1 MRVVLLDH
9 ELYRL
14 GLRRMLETFGDCDVV
29 GEASTA
35 RAALKLIDAFEPDIV
50 VMDPILRGFRSASAI
65 RKIRGCAPGAR
76 VLILTEHGRVRDVAL
91 AMSAGA
97 SGYALKG
104 DSIDEILRA
113 VQRVHLGR
121 LYLSPALDSDRD
133 VRPDWAHEQAA
144 QELAG

>member
-14 GLRRMLETFGDCDVV
+14 GLRRMLETFGDCEVV

-35 RAALKLIDAFEPDIV
+35 RAGLKLIAAFEPDV
-50 VMDPILRGFRSASAI
+50 VVVDPVLRGFRSGSAI
-65 RKIRGCAPGAR
+65 RKIRASAPGAR
-76 VLILTEHGRVRDVAL
+76 VMILTEHGRVRDVAT
-91 AMSAGA
+91 AMAAGA

-113 VQRVHLGR
+113 VERVHLGR
-121 LYLSPALDSDRD
+121 LYLSPSLDSDRD
-133 VRPDWAHEQAA
+133 VTLDAHVAAA
-144 QELAG
+144 QQLAG